1 MKGGTDAGYGFGDS
15 MRRVG
20 VDGRGGG
27 GLAMLGGLECW

>member
-1 MKGGTDAGYGFGDS
+1 MGRMRD
-15 MRRVG
+15 MVLRRVG